1 MGAQAQD
8 SRADTIEA
16 HLPLVRSIARRYA
29 RRGESYEDLVQA
41 GTIGLIKAVDRFDPA
56 RHRDLVSLARPSIEG
71 EIRHSL
77 RDDGRGAHVPR
88 TDRELALRLEAA
100 TTELTARHGRPPSV
114 AELARAAGVDEQRA
128 GWALQARDAARPV
141 PLAEAQADRGVAGR
155 TDETEAA
162 EARVLLHAGWSLLDD
177 RERRMLELRYHE
189 ERSQS
194 EIARELGLS
203 QAHVSRL
210 LRAALERLRAAVDP
224 AAATEPDEA
233 TGEPDAEPA
242 APAAGGRSGRLLLRL
257 PRTLHTELADA
268 AEREGVPLNTYISGT
283 LAAAVGH
290 PAEEAAAP
298 ALEPG
303 PAQPPRRLLLINA
316 VVIALAALAGIALL
330 LTAWLG

>member
-8 SRADTIEA
+8 SRAGTIEA

-41 GTIGLIKAVDRFDPA
+41 GTVGLIKAVDRFDPT
-56 RHRDLVSLARPSIEG
+56 RHSDLASLARPSIEG

-77 RDDGRGAHVPR
+77 RDGGRGAHVPR
-88 TDRELALRLEAA
+88 TDQELALRLEAVA
-100 TTELTARHGRPPSV
+100 TELTARNGRRPSV
-114 AELARAAGVDEQRA
+114 AELARAAHVDEQRA
-128 GWALQARDAARPV
+128 GWALQAREAARPV
-141 PLAEAQADRGVAGR
+141 PLADAQTDRGVAGR

-162 EARVLLHAGWSLLDD
+162 EARVLLQGGWSLLDE

-210 LRAALERLRAAVDP
+210 LRGALERLRAAVDP
-224 AAATEPDEA
+224 AAGEAPEELAEEPA
-233 TGEPDAEPA
+233 AEPA
-242 APAAGGRSGRLLLRL
+242 ATAQSARSGRLLLRL

-283 LAAAVGH
+283 LAAAVKQPDDE
-290 PAEEAAAP
+290 PAEPAP
-298 ALEPG
+298 AR
-303 PAQPPRRLLLINA
+303 APRRLLVVNA

-330 LTAWLG
+330 LSAWLG